1 MPKVTVQV
9 MLKPGLLDT
18 QGRTIES
25 ALHSIGFAQA
35 SGVRVGKLIELE
47 LDGTPEEV
55 RAQASDMC
63 EKLLANPVMES
74 YRIEVTPG

>member
-1 MPKVTVQV
+1 MPKVTVHV

-18 QGRTIES
+18 QGRTIEG
-25 ALHSIGFAQA
+25 ALHSIGFVQA

-47 LDGTPEEV
+47 LEGTPEEV
-55 RAQASDMC
+55 RTQAKAMC

-74 YRIEVTPG
+74 YRIEVTQA

>member
-47 LDGTPEEV
+47 LDGTPEEARV
-55 RAQASDMC
+55 QASAMC

-74 YRIEVTPG
+74 YRIEVAP